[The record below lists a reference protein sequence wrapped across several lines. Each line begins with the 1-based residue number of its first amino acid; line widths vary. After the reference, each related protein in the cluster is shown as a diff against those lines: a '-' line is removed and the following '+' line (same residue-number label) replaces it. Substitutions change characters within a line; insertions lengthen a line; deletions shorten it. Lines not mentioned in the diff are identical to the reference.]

1 MKEKKILRVDSSSSR
16 KIGGWKT
23 FYQIF
28 AWLSLIGGIITAI
41 IGFADGESD
50 VLNIGLILFATSLV
64 LLFNTALLGGLGA
77 LVENAEYQKA
87 IVEEERK
94 IVDINTEIEEKSPA
108 KLGGEEELQA
118 DDSAKH
124 KFHVGQLMI
133 VKENQTQFKVTDIVE
148 GQGGIT
154 LYYSGKLDKYFKE
167 EEIEDFAEYWNNKKN

>member
-94 IVDINTEIEEKSPA
+94 IVDINTEIHCCPLKVVDVVKS
-108 KLGGEEELQA
+108 
-118 DDSAKH
+118 
-124 KFHVGQLMI
+124 
-133 VKENQTQFKVTDIVE
+133 
-148 GQGGIT
+148 
-154 LYYSGKLDKYFKE
+154 
-167 EEIEDFAEYWNNKKN
+167 